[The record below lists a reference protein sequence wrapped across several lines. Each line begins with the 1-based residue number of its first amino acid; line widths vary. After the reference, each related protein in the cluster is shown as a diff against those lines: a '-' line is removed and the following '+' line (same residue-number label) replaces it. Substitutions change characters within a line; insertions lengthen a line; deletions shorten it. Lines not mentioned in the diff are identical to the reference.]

1 MKELS
6 ATQQPALF
14 DSLDLGTELEEP
26 EASGLDAVRGE
37 HEETEP

>member
-1 MKELS
+1 MLPTIDWWS
-6 ATQQPALF
+6 ALF